1 MKEIWHASVEQ
12 RNDRAVVE
20 EALKVAAERK
30 EDSDAAS
37 VARTFCWAPPYL
49 RADKKLALMACS
61 FEGLAL
67 RDVSNEL
74 RDDRAIV
81 LAAVRADLNREKR
94 SSFFDQC
101 VLAFA
106 SERLRN
112 DREIVLAALD
122 ANGWALSF
130 VGPGLKYEND
140 VLVAA
145 IAQAGLGVLKAC
157 GVGSALRS
165 AVERYVSGLL
175 NAHDGFIA
183 FLEGTWSSGYD
194 DANYSNSSLGTLYLD
209 PATRACLLGLLGAF
223 VGIPTGHTLRRCRRV
238 RRALESEHCVENDC
252 SSGFSLTQ
260 T

>member
-12 RNDRAVVE
+12 RNDRAVGE

-61 FEGLAL
+61 F
-67 RDVSNEL
+67 DVSNEL

-157 GVGSALRS
+157 GVGSALRTK

-252 SSGFSLTQ
+252 SSGVSLTQ